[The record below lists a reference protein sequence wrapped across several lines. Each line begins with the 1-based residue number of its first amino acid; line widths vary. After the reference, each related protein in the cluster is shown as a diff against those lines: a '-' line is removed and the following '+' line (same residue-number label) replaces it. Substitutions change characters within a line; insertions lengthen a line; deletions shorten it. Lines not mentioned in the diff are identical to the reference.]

1 MASIDQTTT
10 VQTLV
15 RDIDVSTRIVMTE
28 QPLNSTNP
36 RINIDTLGPQELSN
50 YNYDIYW
57 DLDLI
62 FTQWGVTGSTSPCY
76 HLHIEKFGQPSAGH
90 SYLFA
95 TLTGS
100 DLY

>member
-1 MASIDQTTT
+1 
-10 VQTLV
+10 
-15 RDIDVSTRIVMTE
+15 MTE
-28 QPLNSTNP
+28 QPLNATNQ
-36 RINIDTLGPQELSN
+36 RIDIATLGPQELSN
-50 YNYDIYW
+50 FNYDIYW

-76 HLHIEKFGQPSAGH
+76 HLHIEKFGEAGAGH